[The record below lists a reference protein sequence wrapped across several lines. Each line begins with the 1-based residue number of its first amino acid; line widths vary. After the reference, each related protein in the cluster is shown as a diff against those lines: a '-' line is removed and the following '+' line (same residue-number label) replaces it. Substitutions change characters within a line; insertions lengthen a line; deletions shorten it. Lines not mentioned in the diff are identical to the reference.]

1 MTQAPASQA
10 LHTLGVVECASAI
23 AAGELSPVDL
33 VEALLDRIAAI
44 DGEVQAWAY
53 VDAAGARAAAAG
65 LAAEAKAGR
74 LRGPLHGVP
83 VGIKDVFDVA
93 GMPTVSNSRTTST
106 APVARDSSVARN
118 LRAAGAIILGKTH
131 TVEFAGMGASPPSR
145 NPWNLA
151 HTPGGSSSGSGA
163 AVGARMVP
171 AAIGT
176 QTGGSNLRPAA
187 YCGVS
192 GFKGTYGRIGRYGCI
207 PVSWSFDHPGV
218 IARSIAD
225 CAAVFAACA
234 GPDPADPTTLQEPAP
249 PATPGT
255 FPRPPRLGIV
265 RDFFFG
271 RAEPVMRDALEA
283 RAALLERTGAAVV
296 EVSLPP
302 EFWWHLGG
310 HRLTMTP
317 EAAVV
322 HAKRYATRLPDLT
335 PRQRAGI
342 EAYSL
347 VPATYYLQAQ
357 RVRRYLHERLQG
369 LFADIDALIMPT
381 APGPAPAG
389 LQSTGDA
396 SLLTPWTFIG
406 YPAAT
411 VPAGLTPD
419 GMPLGMQVVGPP
431 SADVRVLQVAQWCED
446 VGGVLPPPPCYP

>member
-1 MTQAPASQA
+1 
-10 LHTLGVVECASAI
+10 
-23 AAGELSPVDL
+23 
-33 VEALLDRIAAI
+33 
-44 DGEVQAWAY
+44 
-53 VDAAGARAAAAG
+53 
-65 LAAEAKAGR
+65 
-74 LRGPLHGVP
+74 
-83 VGIKDVFDVA
+83 
-93 GMPTVSNSRTTST
+93 
-106 APVARDSSVARN
+106 
-118 LRAAGAIILGKTH
+118 
-131 TVEFAGMGASPPSR
+131 MGAPPPSR

-163 AVGARMVP
+163 AVGARTVP

-192 GFKGTYGRIGRYGCI
+192 GFKGTYGRIGRMGCI

-234 GPDPADPTTLQEPAP
+234 GQDPADPTTLREPAP
-249 PATPGT
+249 PAAPGT
-255 FPRPPRLGIV
+255 LPRPPRLGLV
-265 RDFFFG
+265 RDFFFE
-271 RAEPVMRDALEA
+271 RSQPVMRDALEA
-283 RAALLERTGAAVV
+283 RAALLERAGAAIE
-296 EVSLPP
+296 EVHLPP

-322 HAKRYATRLPDLT
+322 HAKRYATRLDLMT

-357 RVRRYLHERLQG
+357 RVRRYLHERLRA
-369 LFADIDALIMPT
+369 LFDGFDALIMPT
-381 APGPAPAG
+381 APGPAPEG
-389 LQSTGDA
+389 IQSTGDA

-411 VPAGLTPD
+411 VPAGLTP
-419 GMPLGMQVVGPP
+419 GGLPLGMQIVGPP
-431 SADVRVLQVAQWCED
+431 SEDVRVLQVAQWCED
-446 VGGVLPPPPCYP
+446 AGGVLPPPPRFP